1 MPPHPP
7 PPLVLPDG
15 APRPVGPSA
24 VGRHLPEVRRGR
36 HRVEAI
42 MGRLLALLLGAL
54 AVLVLAVAICGIWG
68 IR

>member
-1 MPPHPP
+1 MDTPP
-7 PPLVLPDG
+7 
-15 APRPVGPSA
+15 

-42 MGRLLALLLGAL
+42 VKRLLALLLGAL
-54 AVLVLAVAICGIWG
+54 AGRALAVAIGGIWG